1 MVIERKG
8 EILSMGSLASQ
19 TRGVLIAGLILAVV
33 GWGIVRDRA
42 EKVWF
47 DELEQEVLEDTLI
60 LTGELEVVKRELWG
74 IISLYNSSE
83 FVTRSEFGVYVQP
96 LLKNHPFIQAFEW
109 VPRIDYSEREGFEN
123 ITRAM
128 GYAQFHIFASSGPSE
143 TKQEYFPVHYSEPL
157 SGNEQALGFD
167 LASDPQL
174 LKLANTARDT
184 GRAVAASRFGSVPN
198 ARSQSDLIILAPFYN
213 EGKNP
218 ERTEERREH
227 LKGFVLGI
235 YRVGDMIEQM
245 LSPYIPKGVNLTV
258 YEEGELVA
266 ENLLYGKPLKNP
278 AMKIVNVVTV
288 SNRRWFLVWQATGE
302 FRGGSQTS
310 TALWTSTAIFS
321 VALFLAIIIEIMASR
336 TRVVE
341 SEVRARTEELT
352 FANQKL
358 VEVNE
363 LKNKFLGI
371 ASHDLRNPLAS
382 IRGYSKFLLDKGASV
397 KENTRQ
403 EFLTTIKNVS
413 GNMLELI
420 SNLLDI
426 SVIESG
432 QLQLNPEKSCM
443 KKLAEE
449 KIHLQQILADKKNI
463 VLHAE
468 LQAVPEFCFDAN
480 RVGQVVDNLLSNA
493 VKYSPPD
500 KEVFIKLVSN
510 EETMTLSVKD
520 EGPGISPD
528 EQGQLFQHFKKLSA
542 RPTGGESSSG
552 LGLAIA
558 QRIVEEHQGDIGV
571 DSQLGHGATFHF
583 SLPLNK

>member
-1 MVIERKG
+1 
-8 EILSMGSLASQ
+8 
-19 TRGVLIAGLILAVV
+19 
-33 GWGIVRDRA
+33 
-42 EKVWF
+42 
-47 DELEQEVLEDTLI
+47 
-60 LTGELEVVKRELWG
+60 VKRELWG
-74 IISLYNSSE
+74 IISFYNSSE
-83 FVTRSEFGVYVQP
+83 FVTRGEFGVYVKP

-123 ITRAM
+123 ITRAL
-128 GYAQFHIFASSGPSE
+128 GYAEFHIFASSGPSDM
-143 TKQEYFPVHYSEPL
+143 KQEYFPVHYSEPL
-157 SGNEQALGFD
+157 PGNEQALGFD
-167 LASDPQL
+167 LTSDPQL
-174 LKLANTARDT
+174 LRLTNTARDT
-184 GRAVAASRFGSVPN
+184 GRAVSASRFGPVPN

-213 EGKNP
+213 GGKNP

-235 YRVGDMIEQM
+235 YRVQDMIDEM
-245 LSPYIPKGVNLTV
+245 LSPYIPKGMNLTV

-266 ENLLYGKPLKNP
+266 ENLLYGNPLKNP
-278 AMKIVNVVTV
+278 SMEITNVVTV

-302 FRGGSQTS
+302 FRSGPKTS
-310 TALWTSTAIFS
+310 NAFWAGTAIFS
-321 VALFLAIIIEIMASR
+321 VALFLAIIFEMMASR
-336 TRVVE
+336 TRIVE
-341 SEVRARTEELT
+341 SEVQMRTEELT
-352 FANQKL
+352 QANQKL
-358 VEVNE
+358 VELNE

-382 IRGYSKFLLDKGASV
+382 IRGYSKFLLDKGRQV
-397 KENTRQ
+397 KEDTRQ

-432 QLQLNPEKSCM
+432 QLQLNPEKSSI

-463 VLHAE
+463 VLHADLE
-468 LQAVPEFCFDAN
+468 EVPEFYFDAN
-480 RVGQVVDNLLSNA
+480 RMGQVVDNLLSNA

-500 KEVFIKLVSN
+500 KEIFIKLVSN

-520 EGPGISPD
+520 EGPGISLD

-583 SLPLNK
+583 SLPTRRQRAAGLNLQ

>member
-1 MVIERKG
+1 MR
-8 EILSMGSLASQ
+8 MLANQ

-33 GWGIVRDRA
+33 SWSIVRDRA
-42 EKVWF
+42 EKAWF

-74 IISLYNSSE
+74 IISFYNSSE
-83 FVTRSEFGVYVQP
+83 FVTRGEFGVYVKP

-128 GYAQFHIFASSGPSE
+128 GYAEFHIFASSGPSDM
-143 TKQEYFPVHYSEPL
+143 KQEYFPVHYSEPL
-157 SGNEQALGFD
+157 PGNEQALGFD
-167 LASDPQL
+167 LTSDPQL
-174 LKLANTARDT
+174 LRLTNTARDT
-184 GRAVAASRFGSVPN
+184 GRAVSASRFGPVPN

-213 EGKNP
+213 GGKNP

-235 YRVGDMIEQM
+235 YRVQDMIDEM
-245 LSPYIPKGVNLTV
+245 LSPYISKGMNLTV

-266 ENLLYGKPLKNP
+266 ENLLYGNPLKNP
-278 AMKIVNVVTV
+278 SMEITNVVTV

-302 FRGGSQTS
+302 FRSGPKTS
-310 TALWTSTAIFS
+310 NAFWAGTAIFS
-321 VALFLAIIIEIMASR
+321 VALFLAIIFEMMASR
-336 TRVVE
+336 TRIVE
-341 SEVRARTEELT
+341 SEVQMRTEELT
-352 FANQKL
+352 QANQKL
-358 VEVNE
+358 VELNE

-382 IRGYSKFLLDKGASV
+382 IRGYSKFLLDKGTQI
-397 KENTRQ
+397 KEDTRQ

-432 QLQLNPEKSCM
+432 QLQLNPEKSSI

-463 VLHAE
+463 VLHADLE
-468 LQAVPEFCFDAN
+468 EVPEFYFDAN
-480 RVGQVVDNLLSNA
+480 RMGQVVDNLLSNA

-500 KEVFIKLVSN
+500 KEIFIKLVSN

-520 EGPGISPD
+520 EGPGISLD

-583 SLPLNK
+583 SLPTRRQRAAGLNLQ

>member
-1 MVIERKG
+1 
-8 EILSMGSLASQ
+8 MGSLASQ
-19 TRGVLIAGLILAVV
+19 TRGVLIAGLIFAVV
-33 GWGIVRDRA
+33 GWGVVWDRA
-42 EKVWF
+42 QKAWF

-74 IISLYNSSE
+74 IISFYNSSE
-83 FVTRSEFGVYVQP
+83 FVTRGEFGVYVKP

-109 VPRIDYSEREGFEN
+109 VPRIDYSERGGFET
-123 ITRAM
+123 ITRSM
-128 GYAQFHIFASSGPSE
+128 GYAGFHIFASSGPSD

-157 SGNEQALGFD
+157 SGNEQTLGFD

-174 LKLANTARDT
+174 LRLTNTARDT
-184 GRAVAASRFGSVPN
+184 GRAVAASRFGPVPN
-198 ARSQSDLIILAPFYN
+198 ARSQADLIILAPFYN

-235 YRVGDMIEQM
+235 YRVGDMIDQM
-245 LSPYIPKGVNLTV
+245 LSPYIPNGMNLTV

-266 ENLLYGKPLKNP
+266 ENLLYGNPLKNP
-278 AMKIVNVVTV
+278 VMEITNVVNV
-288 SNRRWFLVWQATGE
+288 SSGRWFLVWQATEE
-302 FRGGSQTS
+302 FRGGPQTS
-310 TALWTSTAIFS
+310 NAFWTGAAIFS
-321 VALFLAIIIEIMASR
+321 VALFLSIIIEMMASR
-336 TRVVE
+336 TRIVE
-341 SEVRARTEELT
+341 SEVQIRTEELT
-352 FANQKL
+352 QANKKL
-358 VEVNE
+358 VELNE

-382 IRGYSKFLLDKGASV
+382 IRGYSKFLLDKGTQI
-397 KENTRQ
+397 KEDTRQ

-432 QLQLNPEKSCM
+432 QLKLHPEKSSI

-463 VLHAE
+463 VLHADLE
-468 LQAVPEFCFDAN
+468 EIPEFYFDAN
-480 RVGQVVDNLLSNA
+480 RMGQVVDNLLSNA

-510 EETMTLSVKD
+510 GETITLSVKD

-583 SLPLNK
+583 SLPTTTRRGADRQ

>member
-1 MVIERKG
+1 M
-8 EILSMGSLASQ
+8 LANQ

-33 GWGIVRDRA
+33 SWSIVRDRA
-42 EKVWF
+42 EKAWF

-74 IISLYNSSE
+74 IISFYNSSE
-83 FVTRSEFGVYVQP
+83 FVTRGEFGVYVKP

-123 ITRAM
+123 ITRAL
-128 GYAQFHIFASSGPSE
+128 GYAEFHIFASSGPSDM
-143 TKQEYFPVHYSEPL
+143 KQEYFPVHYSEPL
-157 SGNEQALGFD
+157 PGNEQALGFD
-167 LASDPQL
+167 LTSDPQL
-174 LKLANTARDT
+174 LRLTNTARDT
-184 GRAVAASRFGSVPN
+184 GRAVSASRFGPVPN

-213 EGKNP
+213 GGKNP

-235 YRVGDMIEQM
+235 YRVQDMIDEM
-245 LSPYIPKGVNLTV
+245 LSPYISKGMNLTV

-266 ENLLYGKPLKNP
+266 ENLLYGNPLKNP
-278 AMKIVNVVTV
+278 SMEITNVVTV

-302 FRGGSQTS
+302 FRSGPKTS
-310 TALWTSTAIFS
+310 NEFWAGTAIFS
-321 VALFLAIIIEIMASR
+321 VALFLAIIFEMMASR
-336 TRVVE
+336 TRIVE
-341 SEVRARTEELT
+341 SEVQMRTEDLT
-352 FANQKL
+352 QANQTL
-358 VEVNE
+358 VELHA
-363 LKNKFLGI
+363 LKNKILGI

-382 IRGYSKFLLDKGASV
+382 IRGYSKFLLDKGRQV
-397 KENTRQ
+397 KEDTRQ

-432 QLQLNPEKSCM
+432 QLQLNPEKSSI

-463 VLHAE
+463 VLHADLE
-468 LQAVPEFCFDAN
+468 EVPEFYFDAN
-480 RVGQVVDNLLSNA
+480 RMGQVVDNLLSNA

-500 KEVFIKLVSN
+500 KEIFIKLVSN

-520 EGPGISPD
+520 EGPGISLD

-583 SLPLNK
+583 SLPTRRQRAAGLNLQ

>member
-1 MVIERKG
+1 M
-8 EILSMGSLASQ
+8 LANQ

-33 GWGIVRDRA
+33 SWSIVRDRA
-42 EKVWF
+42 EKAWF

-74 IISLYNSSE
+74 IISFYNSSE
-83 FVTRSEFGVYVQP
+83 FVTRGEFGVYVKP

-128 GYAQFHIFASSGPSE
+128 GYAEFHIFSSSGPSDM
-143 TKQEYFPVHYSEPL
+143 KQEYFPVHYSEPL
-157 SGNEQALGFD
+157 PGNEQALGFD
-167 LASDPQL
+167 LTSDPQL
-174 LKLANTARDT
+174 LRLTNTARDT
-184 GRAVAASRFGSVPN
+184 GRAVSASRFGPVPN

-213 EGKNP
+213 GGKNP

-235 YRVGDMIEQM
+235 YRVQDMIDEM
-245 LSPYIPKGVNLTV
+245 LSPYIPKGMNLTV

-266 ENLLYGKPLKNP
+266 ENLLYGNPLKNP
-278 AMKIVNVVTV
+278 SMEITNVVTV

-302 FRGGSQTS
+302 FRSGPKTS
-310 TALWTSTAIFS
+310 NAFWVGTAIFS
-321 VALFLAIIIEIMASR
+321 IALFLAIIFEMMASR
-336 TRVVE
+336 TRIVE
-341 SEVRARTEELT
+341 SEVQMRTEELT
-352 FANQKL
+352 QANQKL
-358 VEVNE
+358 VELNE

-382 IRGYSKFLLDKGASV
+382 IRGYSKFLLDKGRQV
-397 KENTRQ
+397 KEDTRQ

-432 QLQLNPEKSCM
+432 QLQLNPEKSSI

-463 VLHAE
+463 VLHADLE
-468 LQAVPEFCFDAN
+468 EVPEFYFDAN
-480 RVGQVVDNLLSNA
+480 RMGQVVDNLLSNA

-500 KEVFIKLVSN
+500 KEIFIKLVSN

-520 EGPGISPD
+520 EGPGISLD

-583 SLPLNK
+583 SLPTRRQRAAGLNLQ